1 MGVEINQSF
10 LKPVS
15 LGCYIGAQFNRAHH
29 KFLHGFN
36 WRESAAKY
44 PNQNKKRRK
53 PWNKTQEK
61 EKRKIKRGKGREREA
76 EKGRQRKKSREK
88 EAEKRRQRKGG
99 REMEGE
105 KEKKKRAR
113 TNRANGGLCYMPGE
127 NDVGWADEVDR
138 WDICGIDSGRYGPR
152 ACYHSNDPT
161 ESSQQKQPEL
171 PKSHTD
177 FIPTLQ
183 PYPAHIDGN
192 QSMIHLA
199 PQQSDLPDSGLDGL
213 EWFV

>member
-1 MGVEINQSF
+1 LRSHHQPTNSMTMGVEINQSF

-76 EKGRQRKKSREK
+76 EKGRQRKKGREK
-88 EAEKRRQRKGG
+88 EAEKWREKKRRKKEHERIEPTVGCVTCQVKMTWAGPMRWIDETFAESTVVVTGHEHAITPMTQRKAVN
-99 REMEGE
+99 
-105 KEKKKRAR
+105 K
-113 TNRANGGLCYMPGE
+113 
-127 NDVGWADEVDR
+127 
-138 WDICGIDSGRYGPR
+138 
-152 ACYHSNDPT
+152 
-161 ESSQQKQPEL
+161 SSQSSQKVTLISFPRFNL
-171 PKSHTD
+171 IRLILMAINPW
-177 FIPTLQ
+177 FISLRSSPISLIQ
-183 PYPAHIDGN
+183 
-192 QSMIHLA
+192 
-199 PQQSDLPDSGLDGL
+199 
-213 EWFV
+213 V